1 MLKLVFFVKR
11 ADHVTHDELVRHW
24 QEEHLPGVAEHLH
37 PDHYRVTFFDQSDD
51 TPFDGMAALWYADA
65 ERGRYMV
72 GEGSPEVVRR
82 DGFLDRVQTP
92 YAVLECEEHVI
103 VDGPRPEDAL
113 KLTALVRAKP
123 GSDREEL
130 YRHWLDVHAPNV
142 AGGLRSTA
150 GGLRYALSFA
160 TQGPSE
166 PAFAGMAELWY
177 ESAGA
182 SRAHA
187 EKLED
192 DGCGRYA
199 DGAAMLIGREI
210 VGGP

>member
-1 MLKLVFFVKR
+1 MLKLVFLVKR
-11 ADHVTHDELVRHW
+11 ADHVTHDELVQHW
-24 QEEHLPGVAEHLH
+24 RDAHLPGVAKHLG
-37 PDHYRVTFFDQSDD
+37 PDHYRVTFFDQRDG
-51 TPFDGMAALWYADA
+51 TPFDGMAVLWYADA

-72 GEGSPEVVRR
+72 GEGSPDDVRN
-82 DGFLDRVQTP
+82 DGFLERVQMPHT
-92 YAVLECEEHVI
+92 VLECEEHVV
-103 VDGPRPEDAL
+103 VDGPSLEGAL
-113 KLTALVRAKP
+113 KLTALVRAK
-123 GSDREEL
+123 SDINRSDL

-142 AGGLRSTA
+142 AAGLRSTA

-160 TQGPSE
+160 TQGPGE
-166 PAFAGMAELWY
+166 PEYAGMAELWY

-192 DGCGRYA
+192 DGFDRYA

-210 VGGP
+210 VGVP

>member
-1 MLKLVFFVKR
+1 MHKFVFLVKR

-24 QEEHLPGVAEHLH
+24 QEVHLAGVAEHLR
-37 PDHYRVTFFDQSDD
+37 PDHYRVTFFDQRDD
-51 TPFDGMAALWYADA
+51 TPFDGMAVLWYDDP
-65 ERGRYMV
+65 ERGRYML
-72 GEGSPEVVRR
+72 GEGSPEAIRR
-82 DGFLDRVQTP
+82 DGFLERVQMP
-92 YAVLECEEHVI
+92 HVVLDCEEHVI

-113 KLTALVRAKP
+113 KVTALVNAKS
-123 GSDREEL
+123 GIDGQDL

-150 GGLRYALSFA
+150 GGHRYALSFA

-166 PAFAGMAELWY
+166 PEFAGMAELWY
-177 ESAGA
+177 ESADA

-192 DGCGRYA
+192 DGFGRFA
-199 DGAAMLIGREI
+199 DAAVMLIGREI
-210 VGGP
+210 VAVP